1 VKLEGKTAIVTGGG
15 TGIGAATAKRLAE
28 DGANVVIN
36 YHSSADAAEQV
47 AEACRGN
54 GVGAVVVKGDVSS
67 DADCRAIAQ
76 AALDNWGGIDL
87 LVNNAGTTMV
97 VEHSNLDG
105 LQAEDFQK
113 MYGTNVVGPYQ
124 MSRAAIPAMQKA
136 GAGRIVNTS
145 SIAGIMGNGSSLA
158 YSASK
163 GALNALTLGLAR
175 AFAPEITVN
184 AVCPGLV
191 LSEWFRDF
199 EEGQVDK
206 IKGAYE
212 AAVPLGRSCTPEDI
226 ADTIMYLL
234 TTPAPVTGELVVIDA
249 GVRLGLASP
258 IARNGK
264 ISGDK

>member
-1 VKLEGKTAIVTGGG
+1 MKLKGKTAIVTGGG

-36 YHSSADAAEQV
+36 YHSSAEAADQVAAE
-47 AEACRGN
+47 CRTSD
-54 GVGAVVVKGDVSS
+54 VGAVTVKGDVSK
-67 DADCRAIAQ
+67 DADCQAIAQ
-76 AALDNWGGIDL
+76 AALDEFGGIDL
-87 LVNNAGTTMV
+87 LVNNAGKTVV
-97 VEHSNLDG
+97 VEHSKLDG
-105 LQAEDFQK
+105 LNAEDFQGL
-113 MYGTNVVGPYQ
+113 YATNVIGPYQ
-124 MSRAAIPAMQKA
+124 MARAVIPAMQKA

-199 EEGQVDK
+199 DDSQVDN

-249 GVRLGLASP
+249 GVRLGISSP
-258 IARNGK
+258 IAKEGK
-264 ISGDK
+264 